1 MIKLRNVLVLTY
13 IALVLCKVSCVSV
26 YFNQPQPIDSKNMK
40 KFPKKLRGTWVQ
52 DGDTI
57 LVGKTIF
64 RKVEWDSKLLSRTE
78 IDTNDAFVIKGG
90 KIYNLDEDSTRGFD
104 FIIQNDSILVNV
116 SEIIE
121 FELGDTALLRF
132 ASKDYY
138 VLNEKKDSIWWNV
151 FLIEKKNDGMILVSY
166 PKKGEL
172 SILEKI
178 LKNDDLEIR
187 IPYVEGKLTTSEF
200 QKFWNVGLTSKQIIE
215 FRNKGGFSDTSLVLE
230 PKYKID

>member
-1 MIKLRNVLVLTY
+1 MGIFCFLLKLTVHMIGLWNFLHKYLY
-13 IALVLCKVSCVSV
+13 
-26 YFNQPQPIDSKNMK
+26 QDKNKENINYK
-40 KFPKKLRGTWVQ
+40 KFATNKEQIR
-52 DGDTI
+52 I
-57 LVGKTIF
+57 
-64 RKVEWDSKLLSRTE
+64 SKH
-78 IDTNDAFVIKGG
+78 
-90 KIYNLDEDSTRGFD
+90 
-104 FIIQNDSILVNV
+104 IIQNDSILVNV

-151 FLIEKKNDGMILVSY
+151 FLNEKKNDGMILVSY

-187 IPYVEGKLTTSEF
+187 IPYVEEHPNGWSVQKLKHF
-200 QKFWNVGLTSKQIIE
+200 NDIFVHQ
-215 FRNKGGFSDTSLVLE
+215 
-230 PKYKID
+230 